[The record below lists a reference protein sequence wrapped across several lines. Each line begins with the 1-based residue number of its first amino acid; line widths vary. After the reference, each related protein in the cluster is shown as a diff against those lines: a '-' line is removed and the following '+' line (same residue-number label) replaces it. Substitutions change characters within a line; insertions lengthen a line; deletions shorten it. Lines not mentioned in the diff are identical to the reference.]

1 MDFFSVVASLRA
13 FVRRLYTVVVNVVMS
28 LITGMSELELLLNRY
43 PFFSAGHKPSAL
55 TDKTVPRDSTSDGPG
70 TCRLALARQLVEIEE
85 FLRTRSSSTGIEAG
99 LYSSA
104 VPVEDLCQLICAECS
119 VRSPAHREHL
129 VDILRRIRRKQEA
142 AVSIKARASEHFDPT
157 CSKNH
162 RRLEHIWR
170 LFLEKPLPPSFHCC
184 SSFVGKPSERRR
196 QVSSTKSSSLHTSP
210 SSTTVP
216 YSSSPTCPSP
226 SFETHAPTSAAV
238 CSGKKDPV
246 CLSESEN
253 SLSPRGSSSEPGG
266 AVLPGEDWKRV
277 SSMPS
282 TDKVESSRLTNSVEA
297 SFEGQESSWGELGFQ
312 HPLHDFRGSG
322 CLGAD
327 CLLFLG
333 QRFPEVAQRLLQDS
347 HDEQFWMPF
356 AATSINVVGWLLDMM
371 DRRLLDVFLFACD
384 ETSFA
389 ADSAFEKV
397 SKTSKFYLLT
407 KQSDANAA
415 SDDLTQDMEKPAETV
430 DALAVPEVFFV
441 LYAAVFTKF
450 CQFWRSRQPENI
462 LQFGKVSMDF
472 RERLNQAFKEFVSGR
487 EGGNMSAW
495 EYFLE
500 SAVPEKRRRI
510 YHTSTE
516 VLHDIRAC
524 VEDRLIVTGNGK
536 ESVPSS
542 PRRQEGTS
550 PVKARRQTENC
561 RLLRLVNAHMET

>member
-1 MDFFSVVASLRA
+1 MDFVSVVASLRA
-13 FVRRLYTVVVNVVMS
+13 FVRRLYMVVVNVVMS
-28 LITGMSELELLLNRY
+28 LITGMSELELLLSRY
-43 PFFSAGHKPSAL
+43 PFFSADHKPSAL
-55 TDKTVPRDSTSDGPG
+55 TDKTVPHESPSDGPE

-99 LYSSA
+99 LYSSTL
-104 VPVEDLCQLICAECS
+104 PVEDLCQLICAECS
-119 VRSPAHREHL
+119 VRSPAHRAHL

-157 CSKNH
+157 CSENH

-170 LFLEKPLPPSFHCC
+170 LFFEKPLPPSFHCC
-184 SSFVGKPSERRR
+184 SSFVGKPERRR
-196 QVSSTKSSSLHTSP
+196 QVSSTKSSSLHACS
-210 SSTTVP
+210 SSTTVL
-216 YSSSPTCPSP
+216 YSSSPSCAFP
-226 SFETHAPTSAAV
+226 SFETHVPTSAAV
-238 CSGKKDPV
+238 CSGERGLV
-246 CLSESEN
+246 CLSQSEN
-253 SLSPRGSSSEPGG
+253 SVSPRGSSSEP
-266 AVLPGEDWKRV
+266 ARAALPGKDWKSV

-282 TDKVESSRLTNSVEA
+282 TDKVESSRLSSSVEA

-312 HPLHDFRGSG
+312 HPLHDFRGAG

-397 SKTSKFYLLT
+397 SKTSKFYSLT
-407 KQSDANAA
+407 KQSDAHAA
-415 SDDLTQDMEKPAETV
+415 SEDLTQDMEKPAETV

-462 LQFGKVSMDF
+462 LQFGMVSMDF
-472 RERLNQAFKEFVSGR
+472 RERLKQAFKEFVSGR

-500 SAVPEKRRRI
+500 SGVPEKRGRI
-510 YHTSTE
+510 YHTSEE

-524 VEDRLIVTGNGK
+524 VEDRLHVTGNGK
-536 ESVPSS
+536 ESVQSS

-550 PVKARRQTENC
+550 PVNARRQTENC